1 MEATVLLCNWCRA
14 KGKAEFAS
22 THAEITLRG
31 AKVKTAALD
40 ACDKHA
46 RRFYRA
52 LLVGTRV
59 NGKTP
64 KQPGVKAGT
73 TLHAKRARISD
84 EAREDVKL
92 RALKLL
98 AEATKPMKGPGIYA
112 VMNAGERQNKLAM
125 HALRE
130 QGLVLMTG
138 TKSAARYTIT
148 TNGKRSL
155 GARRSKEKAP
165 AAAATSAPAEKRAA
179 RRLRGKRRQR
189 HRR

>member
-14 KGKAEFAS
+14 KGKAEFAT
-22 THAEITLRG
+22 THAEVTLRG
-31 AKVKTAALD
+31 AKVKTVALD
-40 ACDKHA
+40 ACEKHA

-59 NGKTP
+59 NGATP
-64 KQPGVKAGT
+64 KKPGTKLGT
-73 TLHAKRARISD
+73 KFGERPRITD
-84 EAREDVKL
+84 EGREDVKL

-98 AEATKPMKGPGIYA
+98 AEATRPMKGPGIYA
-112 VMNAGERQNKLAM
+112 VMKGGDRQNKLAM

-148 TNGKRSL
+148 ANGKRSL
-155 GARRSKEKAP
+155 NASHRKEKAP
-165 AAAATSAPAEKRAA
+165 AAAATSAPQARAA
-179 RRLRGKRRQR
+179 RRLRRPRRR
-189 HRR
+189 H